1 MRKTRLKFK
10 FKINEGL
17 PTAGTRRMG
26 PSQCCFT
33 MHMAAGHELQATWGQ
48 AANGFKRLL
57 IDLCSHCN
65 YGSGYGGKTLAE
77 H

>member
-1 MRKTRLKFK
+1 MPPDVVSPHTGLLAVSYRLLRA
-10 FKINEGL
+10 IR
-17 PTAGTRRMG
+17 AR
-26 PSQCCFT
+26 
-33 MHMAAGHELQATWGQ
+33 

-65 YGSGYGGKTLAE
+65 YGSGYGGKTLAQ

>member
-1 MRKTRLKFK
+1 MPPDAVWPRT
-10 FKINEGL
+10 GL
-17 PTAGTRRMG
+17 LAMSYGLLRAIR
-26 PSQCCFT
+26 
-33 MHMAAGHELQATWGQ
+33 AW

-65 YGSGYGGKTLAE
+65 YGSGYGGKTLAQ